1 MKKRLGVVRKVVKI
15 GGSHVIA
22 LPRELRVEMRL
33 RIGDR
38 VRLEWDDEVGIITK
52 EATRYG
58 RVKD

>member
-1 MKKRLGVVRKVVKI
+1 MKKRLRVVRKVVKI

-58 RVKD
+58 RVKG